1 MHPGSTPILKQ
12 RFATTNWSMVLAAG
26 EADSSRSRRA
36 LAELCEAYWYP
47 VYAFLRRQG
56 CTVEESRDLAQGYF
70 LQLLEKGFL
79 KEVRPEAGR
88 FRSFLLVSVKHF
100 LSNALNRERALKRG
114 GGVSP
119 LRLEFDAAEGRYAAD
134 PADSALTPDRL
145 FERQW
150 AMAVLERAM
159 QSLREDSVRSGDA
172 VRFDLLKPYLA
183 GEEPAVPYRE
193 VAAELG
199 LSESA
204 VKVAV
209 HRMRVRFGQVLR
221 EVIAETVV
229 SPEEID
235 DEIRFMLMSLA

>member
-1 MHPGSTPILKQ
+1 M
-12 RFATTNWSMVLAAG
+12 
-26 EADSSRSRRA
+26 
-36 LAELCEAYWYP
+36 
-47 VYAFLRRQG
+47 
-56 CTVEESRDLAQGYF
+56 
-70 LQLLEKGFL
+70 
-79 KEVRPEAGR
+79 
-88 FRSFLLVSVKHF
+88 
-100 LSNALNRERALKRG
+100 
-114 GGVSP
+114 
-119 LRLEFDAAEGRYAAD
+119 D

-159 QSLREDSVRSGDA
+159 QSLREDSIRSGDP
-172 VRFDLLKPYLA
+172 VRFDLLKLYLT

-235 DEIRFMLMSLA
+235 DEIRYMLTSLA

>member
-1 MHPGSTPILKQ
+1 
-12 RFATTNWSMVLAAG
+12 MVLAAG
-26 EADSSRSRRA
+26 EADSSRSRLA
-36 LAELCEAYWYP
+36 LAALCEAYWFP

-56 CTVEESRDLAQGYF
+56 CTVDEARDLAQGYF

-100 LSNALNRERALKRG
+100 LSNALDRERARKRG

-119 LRLEFDAAEGRYAAD
+119 LPFEFDAAEGKYAMD
-134 PADSALTPDRL
+134 PADGALTPDRL

-172 VRFDLLKPYLA
+172 ARFDLLKLYLT
-183 GEEPAVPYRE
+183 GEEPAVPYRQ
-193 VAAELG
+193 VAADLG

-221 EVIAETVV
+221 EVVAETVV

-235 DEIRFMLMSLA
+235 DEIRYMLTSLA

>member
-26 EADSSRSRRA
+26 EADSSRSRQA
-36 LAELCEAYWYP
+36 LAALCEAYWYP
-47 VYAFLRRQG
+47 VYAFLRRKG
-56 CTVEESRDLAQGYF
+56 CTVEEARDLAQGYF
-70 LQLLEKGFL
+70 LELLEKGFL

-114 GGVSP
+114 GGLSP
-119 LRLEFDAAEGRYAAD
+119 LRLEFDAAEGRYAMD

-159 QSLREDSVRSGDA
+159 QGLRDSLRSGDTA
-172 VRFDLLKPYLA
+172 RFDLLKLYLT
-183 GEEPAVPYRE
+183 GEEPAVPYRQ

-221 EVIAETVV
+221 EVIAQTVA

-235 DEIRFMLMSLA
+235 DEIRFMLSSLA

>member
-1 MHPGSTPILKQ
+1 LKQ

-26 EADSSRSRRA
+26 EAESSRSRLA
-36 LAELCEAYWYP
+36 LAALCETYWYP

-56 CTVEESRDLAQGYF
+56 CTVEEARDLAQGYF

-79 KEVRPEAGR
+79 KEVRPDAGR

-114 GGVSP
+114 GGLSQ
-119 LRLEFDAAEGRYAAD
+119 LRLEFDAAEGRYATD

-150 AMAVLERAM
+150 AMTVLEGAM
-159 QSLREDSVRSGDA
+159 KSLREDCVRSGDA
-172 VRFDLLKPYLA
+172 MRFDLLRLYLT
-183 GEEPAVPYRE
+183 GEEPAVPYRQ

-199 LSESA
+199 MSETA

-221 EVIAETVV
+221 EVIAQTVV

-235 DEIRFMLMSLA
+235 DEIRFMLTSLA

>member
-1 MHPGSTPILKQ
+1 
-12 RFATTNWSMVLAAG
+12 MVLAAG
-26 EADSSRSRRA
+26 EADSSRSRQA
-36 LAELCEAYWYP
+36 LAALCEAYWYP
-47 VYAFLRRQG
+47 VYAFLRRKG
-56 CTVEESRDLAQGYF
+56 CTVEEARDLAQGYF
-70 LQLLEKGFL
+70 LELLEKGFL

-119 LRLEFDAAEGRYAAD
+119 LRLELDAAEGRYATD

-159 QSLREDSVRSGDA
+159 GSMREDCVRSGDA
-172 VRFDLLKPYLA
+172 ARFDRLKPYLT
-183 GEEPAVPYRE
+183 GEEPAVPYRQ
-193 VAAELG
+193 VAEELG

-221 EVIAETVV
+221 EVIAQTVV

-235 DEIRFMLMSLA
+235 DEIRFMLSSLA